1 MVFTA
6 RLAQADL
13 ITETD
18 FDNKLQ
24 SPDKKINS
32 NKTKHL
38 LVENELKKLER
49 FDAAYFRGKIF
60 FDGDG
65 TQNLVFQLMYK
76 YFAIVD
82 NKTSSW
88 ESKGL
93 SNEKIS
99 FFPRLINNQPPNLAY
114 DNARMKLTFNG
125 DFVK

>member
-24 SPDKKINS
+24 SRDKKINS
-32 NKTKHL
+32 NKTKNL
-38 LVENELKKLER
+38 LVENELKKLEK
-49 FDAAYFRGKIF
+49 FDAAYFRGNFF

-93 SNEKIS
+93 SNERIS

-114 DNARMKLTFNG
+114 NARMKLTFNG

>member
-65 TQNLVFQLMYK
+65 TQNLVFQLMHK